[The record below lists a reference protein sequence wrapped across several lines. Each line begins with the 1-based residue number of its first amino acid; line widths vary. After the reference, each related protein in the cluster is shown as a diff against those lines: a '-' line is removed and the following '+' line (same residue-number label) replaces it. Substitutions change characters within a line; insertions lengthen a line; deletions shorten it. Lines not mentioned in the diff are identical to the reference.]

1 MNRYLAA
8 AVLALL
14 VLISAMSL
22 KALTT
27 HPVLANTANPVPP
40 PSKPGGPWV
49 AANTAN
55 PVPPPLPR

>member
-1 MNRYLAA
+1 MNRYLVA

-40 PSKPGGPWV
+40 RPGGNWV

-55 PVPPPLPR
+55 PVPPTVPR